1 MDLYSGRLG
10 RGDEIPLAPGAGPGA
25 LDPLR
30 SLLHSVSSGL
40 SVGELSEMKFLCRDK
55 IGKRKLDAVQ
65 SGQELFD
72 RLMERQEIT
81 KDNLELLK
89 TLLQHIRRQDLLSQ
103 VVQFEEEELHAPHDP
118 PDDQPD
124 EHEKRLLNAAFAVI
138 CDNVGR
144 EWKRLMRQ
152 LGMSEVKLDRI
163 EEAYPRKLYEQLVQA
178 LREWQKWKGKDAKVA
193 DLITALQGC
202 QLRLVADKVEQKISQ
217 LNAGSG

>member
-1 MDLYSGRLG
+1 
-10 RGDEIPLAPGAGPGA
+10 

-40 SVGELSEMKFLCRDK
+40 SAKELSEMKFLCRDK
-55 IGKRKLDAVQ
+55 IGKRKLDPVQ
-65 SGQELFD
+65 SGQELFNI
-72 RLMERQEIT
+72 LMELQEIT

-89 TLLQHIRRQDLLSQ
+89 KLLQHIKRRDLLSE
-103 VVQFEEEELHAPHDP
+103 VVQFEEGEPHA

-124 EHEKRLLNAAFAVI
+124 EHEKPFAVI

-152 LGMSEVKLDRI
+152 LGMPEVKLDRI

-193 DLITALQGC
+193 DLISALQGC
-202 QLRLVADKVEQKISQ
+202 QLRLVADKVEE
-217 LNAGSG
+217 